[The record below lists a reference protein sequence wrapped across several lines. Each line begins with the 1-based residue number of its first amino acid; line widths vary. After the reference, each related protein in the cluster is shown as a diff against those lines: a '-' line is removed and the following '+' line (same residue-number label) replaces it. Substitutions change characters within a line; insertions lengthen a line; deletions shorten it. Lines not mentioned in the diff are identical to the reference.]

1 MTTTH
6 TTIGL
11 TKQEAIKRAEDLV
24 PVLAERAAETE
35 DLRRVP
41 DQSIADIREAGLLSI
56 ARPER
61 FGGPAGLDFDTA
73 FEVGYT
79 LAQGC
84 ASTAWITS
92 LTYIHDYAAGRAS
105 TRAQESYFGSPD
117 TMSAS
122 AFAPM
127 GKVTPVDGGWMCEGV
142 WATSSG
148 CDHAAWLLLGGAV
161 VDGEMVLAMVPREEV
176 EIVDD
181 WHVSGL
187 RGTGS
192 KTLRIQEPVFVPDW
206 RWIPRF
212 AGGGNIEARDEHA
225 RPSYGAPVAGM
236 LPFPQISVLL
246 GTARAAVDTF
256 ASQAIQRRIPGG
268 ARISDQVPIQVRL
281 AESEAEVDSAL
292 LLARSTIAELMERGL
307 AGDSYSVADRVT
319 WRRNHAYIAK
329 LCVQA
334 VNRVYDAAGGGAI
347 YDRNPMQRFHRDVH
361 AGSHHVGLNWDDNSV
376 LFGRVR
382 LGLEPQGLFW

>member
-1 MTTTH
+1 MTATNITT
-6 TTIGL
+6 GL
-11 TKQEAIKRAEDLV
+11 TKQEAIRRAEALV
-24 PVLAERAAETE
+24 TVLAERAAATE
-35 DLRRVP
+35 QLRRVP
-41 DQSIADIREAGLLSI
+41 DESISDLKQAGLVSI

-61 FGGPAGLDFDTA
+61 FGGPGLDYDAA

-84 ASTAWITS
+84 ASTAWITG
-92 LTYIHDYAAGRAS
+92 LTHIHDYAAGRAS
-105 TRAQESYFGSPD
+105 VQAQEAYFSAPD

-127 GKVTPVDGGWMCEGV
+127 GKVTPVDGGWMFEGA

-148 CDHAAWLLLGGAV
+148 CDHATWVLLGGAV
-161 VDGEMVLAMVPREEV
+161 VEGDMVLAMVPRDAV

-181 WHVSGL
+181 WHVAGL

-192 KTLRIQEPVFVPDW
+192 KTVRISEPVFVPEW

-212 AGGGNIEARDEHA
+212 GGDANLEMRDEYE

-256 ASQAIQRRIPGG
+256 AKQAMERRIPGG
-268 ARISDQVPIQVRL
+268 ARIADQVPIQVRL
-281 AESEAEVDSAL
+281 AESEAEVDAAL
-292 LLARSTIAELMERGL
+292 LLARSTIAELMKRGA
-307 AGDSYSVADRVT
+307 AGDTFSVEDRVT
-319 WRRNHAYIAK
+319 WRRNHAYVAK

-361 AGSHHVGLNWDDNSV
+361 AGSHHIGLNWDDNSV
-376 LFGRVR
+376 LYGRVR